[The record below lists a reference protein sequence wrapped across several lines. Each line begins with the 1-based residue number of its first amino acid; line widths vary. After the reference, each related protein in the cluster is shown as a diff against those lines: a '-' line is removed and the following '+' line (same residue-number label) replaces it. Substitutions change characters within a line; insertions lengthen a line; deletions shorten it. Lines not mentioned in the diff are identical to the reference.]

1 MAASERLEKADP
13 SSPKQ
18 SKAKADPVNVCRVK
32 QGGYLVM
39 DDPRVVLTTTLGSC
53 VAVCARD
60 PQTGWGGMNHFVL
73 PRYDAPLNHLP
84 DVALRY
90 GSYSIE
96 RMFNEILSRGG
107 RRERLEIKVFG
118 GANLI
123 AMSSNIGFRNAD
135 FVETYLVQEGFG
147 ITASHLRGHEARRIR
162 YTPSTGRVQMNVI
175 RRETVSIF
183 ADEERL
189 AAKNAEVSSTAE
201 IFRPSK

>member
-1 MAASERLEKADP
+1 MSSPERLEKADP
-13 SSPKQ
+13 SSGGTE
-18 SKAKADPVNVCRVK
+18 SVNLRRVK
-32 QGGYLVM
+32 QGGYLVTE
-39 DDPRVVLTTTLGSC
+39 DPQAVLTTTLGSC

-73 PRYDAPLNHLP
+73 PRYDAPANHLP

-107 RRERLEIKVFG
+107 CRERLEIKVFG

-123 AMSSNIGFRNAD
+123 AISSNIGFRNAD
-135 FVETYLVQEGFG
+135 FVEAYLLQEGFAIAAG
-147 ITASHLRGHEARRIR
+147 HLRGHEARRIR
-162 YTPSTGRVQMNVI
+162 YRPSTGRVQMNVI
-175 RRETVSIF
+175 RRETISIF

-189 AAKNAEVSSTAE
+189 AAGKTEISSTAE
-201 IFRPSK
+201 IFDRSS